1 MAEARCRDE
10 WGRASALMAL
20 LANVNRDAKKGRAFR
35 PSDFDPYTEK
45 DGRRGAIVVDKE
57 NIGLLKQAFA
67 TGAAKEGGEPRSAK
81 T

>member
-20 LANVNRDAKKGRAFR
+20 LANVNRDPKKGRAFR

-45 DGRRGAIVVDKE
+45 DGRREAIVVDKE
-57 NIGLLKQAFA
+57 NIGSLKRAF
-67 TGAAKEGGEPRSAK
+67 TGAAKDGGPGRSQ

>member
-1 MAEARCRDE
+1 MAEAHGRDE
-10 WGRASALMAL
+10 WDRSSALMAL

-45 DGRRGAIVVDKE
+45 DGRRGAIVVDRD
-57 NIGLLKQAFA
+57 NIGLLKQAF
-67 TGAAKEGGEPRSAK
+67 TGTAKEGGEQRSAR